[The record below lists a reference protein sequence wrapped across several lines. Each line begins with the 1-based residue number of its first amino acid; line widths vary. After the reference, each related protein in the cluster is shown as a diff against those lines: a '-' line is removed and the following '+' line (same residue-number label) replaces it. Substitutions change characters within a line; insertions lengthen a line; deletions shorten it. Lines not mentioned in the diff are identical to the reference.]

1 MSTSPYAI
9 IDQPLITERGSVL
22 QGKTRP
28 QYLFKVAKWAN
39 RIQIAQAVE
48 AIYKVK
54 VHSVNTAVMK
64 GKRKR
69 LGRTVGYKSDWKKA
83 FVTLEEGQTLETI

>member
-1 MSTSPYAI
+1 VSTSPYTI
-9 IDQPLITERGSVL
+9 VDQPLITERGSVL
-22 QGKTRP
+22 QGKERP

-39 RIQIAQAVE
+39 RIQIAQAIE

-54 VHSVNTAVMK
+54 VYSVNTIVMK

-69 LGRTVGYKSDWKKA
+69 LGRTVGYKTDWKKA
-83 FVTLEEGQTLETI
+83 FVTLEEGQTLEAI